1 MSNLAVQNSRAL
13 QDASQIPQFNQE
25 QVDLLKRTICKGADN
40 DEFKLFLQ
48 VCKRTE
54 LDPFA
59 RQIFAVKRW
68 DSKEDRNVMSIQ
80 TSIDGYRLIAERTGK
95 YEGQTAP
102 LWCGDDGQWKDVW
115 LSDKPPRAAKVGIY
129 KAGFREPVYAPAH
142 WDSYVQQFKKNGS
155 MQTSPMWAKMPELML
170 AKCAEALALRKAFP
184 QELSGLYTSD
194 EMAQSVS
201 SSETLI
207 ETSGR
212 RIQEDEPKSL
222 DEPKPS
228 SLSADQ
234 RQSLKKIVELVAG
247 MKISPQQMSEMI
259 WKEFKKQT
267 VKELSVEQMHSIIQ
281 MLEQEKSA
289 IEKAEASPADQQH
302 PEKPDQTSWMEG

>member
-194 EMAQSVS
+194 EMDQAAPAEPEIKPAPKVAKIEPPADPQTGEVS
-201 SSETLI
+201 PHAI
-207 ETSGR
+207 NFNGN
-212 RIQEDEPKSL
+212 
-222 DEPKPS
+222 
-228 SLSADQ
+228 
-234 RQSLKKIVELVAG
+234 
-247 MKISPQQMSEMI
+247 
-259 WKEFKKQT
+259 
-267 VKELSVEQMHSIIQ
+267 
-281 MLEQEKSA
+281 A
-289 IEKAEASPADQQH
+289 IEWGSKYVAALNASPMASDLA
-302 PEKPDQTSWMEG
+302 EWK